1 MVVNVLKKELLDS
14 ADRFLCNGD
23 EDAFHSLIEAGESS
37 MNSLV
42 ERLTSDTMEVVVDVL
57 REIHT
62 KRGRNFLENRL
73 RSVTIDS
80 EWKSFAE
87 ALAYQSDLGEEFF

>member
-1 MVVNVLKKELLDS
+1 MD
-14 ADRFLCNGD
+14 
-23 EDAFHSLIEAGESS
+23 
-37 MNSLV
+37 SLV

-62 KRGRNFLENRL
+62 KRGREFLENRL

-80 EWKSFAE
+80 EWKIFAE
-87 ALAYQSDLGEEFF
+87 ALAYQPDL